1 MNVVVLNFFINASEP
16 FSIQRGMIK
25 QQKTPMKLKSR
36 SWEVKFEFTSDLL

>member
-1 MNVVVLNFFINASEP
+1 MNVVVLNFFITPLDS